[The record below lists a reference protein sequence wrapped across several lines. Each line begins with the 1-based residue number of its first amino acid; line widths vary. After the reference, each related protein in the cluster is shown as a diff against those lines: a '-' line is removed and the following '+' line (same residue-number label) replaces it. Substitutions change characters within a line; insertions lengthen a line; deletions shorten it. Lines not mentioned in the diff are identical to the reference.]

1 MCCIEFAVCGKDM
14 IPLWMSEPC
23 LWDRVRE
30 LDLVVVFVMLPIGMF
45 MRARPEKEILV
56 HTNHK
61 R

>member
-1 MCCIEFAVCGKDM
+1 M